1 MVQDHAVQ
9 QSKGRPMWLMAAL
22 FVLVV
27 TLLQW
32 GWSEARGTTIE
43 HVVIDTA
50 TVGTAVAIIN
60 LWTPQVQAQASG
72 SRIKA
77 PGGGINVLNGCEGT
91 EVLFLFI
98 AAIMAYPLSWRT
110 RVGGLLVGIAFVFVA
125 NQVRLIA
132 LFYSYQ
138 SDRELFNQLH
148 GLVMP
153 LLLIV
158 ATLSLFVVLLRM
170 DERRNDRLPE
180 AQQT

>member
-1 MVQDHAVQ
+1 MQNHADQ
-9 QSKGRPMWLMAAL
+9 EGKGRPMWLMATL
-22 FVLVV
+22 FVLIF

-60 LWTPQVQAQASG
+60 RWTPQVHAQASG

-91 EVLFLFI
+91 EILFLFI
-98 AAIMAYPLSWRT
+98 AALMAYPMSR
-110 RVGGLLVGIAFVFVA
+110 RIRIGGLMVGTAFVFVA
-125 NQVRLIA
+125 NQARLIA

-138 SDRELFNQLH
+138 SDRELFDQLH

-153 LLLIV
+153 LMLIV
-158 ATLSLFVVLLRM
+158 TTLGLFVGLLRL
-170 DERRNDRLPE
+170 DDHRNDRLSQPQE
-180 AQQT
+180 A

>member
-1 MVQDHAVQ
+1 MSEPDSQNR
-9 QSKGRPMWLMAAL
+9 SSRPVWLMVTL
-22 FVLVV
+22 FLVVV

-32 GWSEARGTTIE
+32 GWSEARGTAVE
-43 HVVIDTA
+43 HAVIDKA

-60 LWTPQVQAQASG
+60 SWTPQVQAHASG

-91 EVLFLFI
+91 EVLFLFL
-98 AAIMAYPLSWRT
+98 AALMAYPLSWRT
-110 RVGGLLVGIAFVFVA
+110 RLAGLVGGTAFVFVA

-138 SDRELFNQLH
+138 SDRELFDQLH

-158 ATLSLFVVLLRM
+158 ATLGLFVALLRL
-170 DERRNDRLPE
+170 DERRNDRMPE
-180 AQQT
+180 AQQA